1 MYMYQTWNN
10 KQVAKQENSEILF
23 SIQEVGSPINAFLV
37 STKQVVDSY
46 NIPKLQQTF
55 KSENFFETHD
65 VSEILRGDYS
75 RLAFDIDAKRITS
88 EEFIHL
94 VTQLEEMLN
103 VLGINPK
110 ENLHGIMECVNTKL
124 YSTNPIP
131 EEFLANCKDQLT
143 NFNPEKSN
151 DSLEYELDMVDV
163 LNAKFAKIHNV
174 QRIYFTDKSKYL
186 SIINFLKQE
195 IKKITDDKRKKLHK
209 IYEDFKAVNYDNVR
223 NKTQELIDDHSL
235 HNFTVFIFSFCS
247 VLKPSDKWGFQKM
260 LVVDSLDKYKK
271 AKNFILENYNCINSE
286 ADKINKKYLS
296 LAPENIEKL
305 NREAESF
312 AIKAAKALSL
322 HLYVKGYYFNRT
334 ELKQAFSGSF
344 FTSPADNN
352 KYLDK
357 TIDTSI
363 YVNCGSQK
371 CMRFG
376 LSGKLSEARPAPI
389 VSEEQFNDI
398 MDNLGDYLY
407 QPVPGDTLIPQVN
420 LENFKI
426 YMSFMKV
433 NKFTKLQQSKSSKYR
448 TQKES
453 KESQKEVDPISLLTQ
468 KTENGK
474 QQKTKGKLTCN
485 SEEGKLNK
493 SEEFDESEHMDD
505 NIENLIVES
514 YKKQLNKRITK
525 KTEDGEEIKVK
536 TSQNNHVE
544 WVVNLVQQIRHY
556 KYYNPTATYQQL
568 LDEFNQD
575 KYCYITQNSKT
586 LLHQPTSVKW
596 AINVSS
602 EFPPLSFSQIAKELT
617 SDNPEILAKYN
628 KLLRQYME
636 DFSDFQ
642 LKETYNV
649 TNTLR
654 YTFSSFRE
662 ILKRA
667 LTRPDFIYLLK
678 KSFVFFSDFSDNQAA
693 NYIIYMN
700 DNKEVVKIDFND
712 FTNQLKVNP
721 ITLRLIT
728 DTSYASSAVSEAKSI
743 DLNMNYNIKRIP
755 LLKAFNVFQN
765 YKTIFKNFAIYR
777 PINEDYESNAV
788 EKTNDN
794 SKSLQSTLSD
804 NSNTNETEDDLAL
817 FEESEDNN
825 DSNTLYNNYIA
836 DSKKIFSLYSNPTKP
851 NKKISKDLPKE
862 VSDIIDVLASEI
874 NNDDSLENTST
885 PLENKSEESYEIKF
899 KVNPEKKNYILDWFA
914 YILQHPESKN
924 CVALAISSMPGTGKN
939 VISNAVS
946 RYLGQFA
953 TPNGSIDDLTGQYTA
968 PIDNKLLFVIN
979 EVDVEKKNKDVLK
992 PFMTESEVGVNVK
1005 YGPKYFA
1012 KNQCSFLFYS
1022 NHENI
1027 QLYGFDDRRFSH
1039 IVCKAPRL
1047 PDEFYSK
1054 ILKPNRPSEL
1064 KDEYYEQFI
1073 NHLLSR
1079 DLSTYNPNSPK
1090 AFDKVE
1096 ILESKLTARSPVL
1109 NIAAAILNY
1118 PNYKHPTEKEPII
1131 GITEFID
1138 DIDNVVTHND
1148 EYSKFLN
1155 ECKIVE
1161 SDSVATDSKNINE
1174 KNKSINDKPKLIAP
1188 EKKSYFAGKYNITDK
1203 ETVANLVIF
1212 EKETRSISIEK
1223 KIGTIT
1229 RQSIKK
1235 IVDFDDDYEVKRQ
1248 KWRKTGNFKNQYV
1261 LMKATNTRK

>member
-23 SIQEVGSPINAFLV
+23 SIQQVGSPINAFLV

-75 RLAFDIDAKRITS
+75 RLAFDIDAKRITC

-103 VLGINPK
+103 VLSINPK

-151 DSLEYELDMVDV
+151 DSLKYELDMVDV

-186 SIINFLKQE
+186 SIINFLKPE
-195 IKKITDDKRKKLHK
+195 IKKITEDKRKKLHK

-223 NKTQELIDDHSL
+223 NKTGELINDHSL

-334 ELKQAFSGSF
+334 ELKKAFSGSF

-389 VSEEQFNDI
+389 VSDEQFKDI

-407 QPVPGDTLIPQVN
+407 QPVPGDILIPQVN

-433 NKFTKLQQSKSSKYR
+433 NKFTKLQQSKSSKS
-448 TQKES
+448 TTKKDS
-453 KESQKEVDPISLLTQ
+453 KKEVDPVSILTK
-468 KTENGK
+468 KTEDGEEYK
-474 QQKTKGKLTCN
+474 RKLTCN
-485 SEEGKLNK
+485 SAEGKLSK
-493 SEEFDESEHMDD
+493 SEEFDESENMDD

-536 TSQNNHVE
+536 SSQNNHVE

-586 LLHQPTSVKW
+586 MLHQPTSVKW
-596 AINVSS
+596 AIDVAA

-662 ILKRA
+662 ILKRP
-667 LTRPDFIYLLK
+667 LSRPDFIYLLK

-700 DNKEVVKIDFND
+700 DNREAVKIDFND

-721 ITLRLIT
+721 IVLRLII
-728 DTSYASSAVSEAKSI
+728 DTSYTSSDLTVSGAKSI
-743 DLNMNYNIKRIP
+743 DLNMDYNIKRIP
-755 LLKAFNVFQN
+755 LLKAFKIFQN

-788 EKTNDN
+788 EKSNDN
-794 SKSLQSTLSD
+794 SKILSN
-804 NSNTNETEDDLAL
+804 NSNTDEADDLAL

-862 VSDIIDVLASEI
+862 VSNIIDVLASEI
-874 NNDDSLENTST
+874 NNDESPENT
-885 PLENKSEESYEIKF
+885 SEESYEIKF
-899 KVNPEKKNYILDWFA
+899 KVNLEKRNYILDWFA

-953 TPNGSIDDLTGQYTA
+953 TANGSIDDLTGQYTA

-1079 DLSTYNPNSPK
+1079 DLSTYKPNSPK

-1109 NIAAAILNY
+1109 NIASAILNY
-1118 PNYKHPTEKEPII
+1118 PNYKHPTEKAPII

-1138 DIDNVVTHND
+1138 DIDNVVKQSD
-1148 EYSKFLN
+1148 EYTKFLQK
-1155 ECKIVE
+1155 CKIIE
-1161 SDSVATDSKNINE
+1161 AK
-1174 KNKSINDKPKLIAP
+1174 KSNPVDGNFELTEPK
-1188 EKKSYFAGKYNITDK
+1188 KKSYFAGKYNITDE

-1212 EKETRSISIEK
+1212 EKEVRSITIDK

-1229 RQSIKK
+1229 SKSIKK

-1248 KWRKTGNFKNQYV
+1248 KWRKAGNFKNHYV
-1261 LMKATNTRK
+1261 LIKATNTRNTIIKK